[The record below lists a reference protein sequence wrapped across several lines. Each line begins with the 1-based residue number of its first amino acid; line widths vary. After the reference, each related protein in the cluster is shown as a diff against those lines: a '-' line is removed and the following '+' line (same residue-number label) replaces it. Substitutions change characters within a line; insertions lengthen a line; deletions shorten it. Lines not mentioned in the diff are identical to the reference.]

1 MVTNNW
7 ISTQLK
13 NKLGSCIKATDLEK
27 LKNQFDVS
35 DLGNGFEA
43 QELVYNGIDCII
55 WTDDRYGTFF
65 EEYLVD
71 EDGDIVM
78 ADGYAPLPLLISFP
92 EVWEQ
97 KGYQLHFKYNYG
109 SYDTDLAWDQIS
121 RDSEW
126 EWEEADHDCKYYI
139 TDISG
144 NVVWEQEIEKRQIY
158 AFTN

>member
-13 NKLGSCIKATDLEK
+13 NKLGGCIKATDLEK
-27 LKNQFDVS
+27 LENQFDVS
-35 DLGNGFEA
+35 DLANGFEA
-43 QELVYNGIDCII
+43 QKLVYNGIDCII
-55 WTDDRYGTFF
+55 WTDDMYDTFF

-71 EDGDIVM
+71 ENGDIVM
-78 ADGYAPLPLLISFP
+78 ADSYAPLPLLISFP
-92 EVWEQ
+92 DVWEQ
-97 KGYQLHFKYNYG
+97 KDYQLHYNYG
-109 SYDTDLAWDQIS
+109 NYDTDLAWDQIP

-126 EWEEADHDCKYYI
+126 ECEEADHDCEYYI

-144 NVVWEQEIEKRQIY
+144 NVVWEQKIEERQIY